1 MVVCMLILCKKLN
14 FITIYTAYIYNHSS
28 SIYSSSMHRRVFI
41 PAENAIPLFIS
52 LGNDAIRLV
61 GNDTI
66 WYVII
71 PHEITLQIRTILSQY
86 NTFSLEI
93 TEDELNALMETTPM
107 ALANA
112 IRMGQ
117 IVDPGKKYQH
127 VWETVCESAGIVK
140 VPLSSIAQHALA
152 NGVQKAKDVVANG
165 AQKATVAVA
174 NGTQKATVAVANGA
188 YYAFVYCLSC
198 AITVYNSPLLNRK

>member
-1 MVVCMLILCKKLN
+1 M
-14 FITIYTAYIYNHSS
+14 YSS
-28 SIYSSSMHRRVFI
+28 RMYSSSMYRRVFI
-41 PAENAIPLFIS
+41 PAENAIRLFIS

-61 GNDTI
+61 GTDTI

-71 PHEITLQIRTILSQY
+71 PHEITQQTHAILLQY

-127 VWETVCESAGIVK
+127 VWEAVCESAGIVK

-152 NGVQKAKDVVANG
+152 TGVQKAKDVVANG

-174 NGTQKATVAVANGA
+174 NGAQKATVAVANGA
-188 YYAFVYCLSC
+188 HYALVYCLSC
-198 AITVYNSPLLNRK
+198 AITVYHSPLLNRQ